1 MFERTDE
8 SPWYTIQVDKSTNVT
23 NKATVL
29 ASVQYIFQQDVLE
42 DMLCALLSPTNS
54 TATEL
59 FKSLSHYTSGKLNWS
74 FCVSLCTNREA
85 DMTEWLS
92 GSTT

>member
-59 FKSLSHYTSGKLNWS
+59 CKSLSHYTSGKLNWP